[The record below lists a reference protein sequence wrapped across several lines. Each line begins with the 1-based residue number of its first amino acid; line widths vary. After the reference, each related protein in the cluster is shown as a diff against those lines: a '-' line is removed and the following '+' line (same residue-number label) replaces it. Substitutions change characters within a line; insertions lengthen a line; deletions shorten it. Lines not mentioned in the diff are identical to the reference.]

1 MCRRANHGHVKPGK
15 LRGVKA
21 LHLREITENLASIDV
36 QYQLTNENL
45 ADHLIEMK
53 KTRLKV
59 TEITANRLKL
69 KIVKQAVSA
78 PAGN

>member
-1 MCRRANHGHVKPGK
+1 M
-15 LRGVKA
+15 
-21 LHLREITENLASIDV
+21 
-36 QYQLTNENL
+36 QYQFTNENL

-59 TEITANRLKL
+59 TEITANRLRL